1 METVKS
7 SVAAKDEDE
16 GGMHRQNTKD
26 AQGSEI
32 IMYAAMMDTGH
43 TFD

>member
-1 METVKS
+1 MTFWKSKTMETVKS

-26 AQGSEI
+26 A
-32 IMYAAMMDTGH
+32 
-43 TFD
+43 